1 MKTNWQKDI
10 HDRLGS
16 YEKDAPE
23 GLWEGISRE
32 LPKLNDGVMLTHK
45 PQRTAKFRMWR
56 VAGVA
61 AAASVALVIG
71 YNFLGNSAKDN
82 INIATN
88 TPKHPNMLASNQ
100 KPLGN
105 EPTGVCAEQ
114 ATHSADDLL
123 SEQPVLASASMEQ
136 PVLAS
141 ASTEQP
147 TLANASTETDVKVI
161 SSKEE
166 NSSKEEYSKKEE
178 NGKENEQAEV
188 KPEKR
193 EDSRVLPKS
202 QNDALLAYND
212 LTERRGSADVS
223 SRWSVSTGA
232 MGGLGASSTT
242 TAYGDYLV
250 LASPGV
256 MDAKDSPMLDMN
268 TVNRD
273 VEQKTEY
280 DHHLPIRIGL
290 SVAYALT
297 DRLSISSGLTY
308 TRLSSD
314 IKDASRESKYIG
326 EQRLHYVGI
335 PVNVSYKVASFRW
348 ISLYGTAGVLAEK
361 CVSGTT
367 DEGYVENNTM
377 KYTNTQDIS
386 SKPLQMS
393 VNAGV
398 GIQFDFVDNVGIYAE
413 PGLSYYFDDGS
424 ALQTIYKEKPLNF
437 NLNVGVRFK
446 LGKWKQ

>member
-23 GLWEGISRE
+23 GLWEGISRRM
-32 LPKLNDGVMLTHK
+32 PKLNDGGMLTDK

-71 YNFLGNSAKDN
+71 YNFLGNDTKDN
-82 INIATN
+82 INIPTN
-88 TPKHPNMLASNQ
+88 TTKHPNMLASNK

-123 SEQPVLASASMEQ
+123 SEQPA
-136 PVLAS
+136 LAS

-147 TLANASTETDVKVI
+147 TLASASTETNVKEI

-166 NSSKEEYSKKEE
+166 NKQTE
-178 NGKENEQAEV
+178 A
-188 KPEKR
+188 KPAKR
-193 EDSRVLPKS
+193 EDSYVLPH
-202 QNDALLAYND
+202 NPDNNLLAFND
-212 LTERRGSADVS
+212 MRERRGDEDAS

-232 MGGLGASSTT
+232 MGGLGASGTT

-250 LASPGV
+250 LSCPGGA
-256 MDAKDSPMLDMN
+256 DTKDSPMLDMN

-308 TRLSSD
+308 TRLASD

-377 KYTNTQDIS
+377 KYTNTHDIS

-398 GIQFDFVDNVGIYAE
+398 GIQFDFIDNVGIYAE

-446 LGKWKQ
+446 LSKY

>member
-23 GLWEGISRE
+23 GLWEGISRRM
-32 LPKLNDGVMLTHK
+32 PKLNDGGMLTDK

-71 YNFLGNSAKDN
+71 YNFLGNDTKDN
-82 INIATN
+82 INIPTN
-88 TPKHPNMLASNQ
+88 TTKHPNILASNK
-100 KPLGN
+100 KPIGN

-123 SEQPVLASASMEQ
+123 SDQPKLAN
-136 PVLAS
+136 

-147 TLANASTETDVKVI
+147 TLASASTETNVKEI
-161 SSKEE
+161 GSKEE
-166 NSSKEEYSKKEE
+166 NSKKE
-178 NGKENEQAEV
+178 NGQTEV

-193 EDSRVLPKS
+193 EDNRMLRKN
-202 QNDALLAYND
+202 QDDALLAYND
-212 LTERRGSADVS
+212 VTERSGSTDAP

-232 MGGLGASSTT
+232 MGGLGASGTT

-250 LASPGV
+250 LSCPGV
-256 MDAKDSPMLDMN
+256 MDTKDSPMLDMSS
-268 TVNRD
+268 VNRD
-273 VEQKTEY
+273 VETKTEY
-280 DHHLPIRIGL
+280 EHHLPIRIGL

-308 TRLSSD
+308 TRLASD

-348 ISLYGTAGVLAEK
+348 LGLYGTAGVLAEK

-377 KYTNTQDIS
+377 KYTNTHDIS

-398 GIQFDFVDNVGIYAE
+398 GIQFDFIDNVGIYAE

-446 LGKWKQ
+446 LEKRKP

>member
-61 AAASVALVIG
+61 AAASVAIVIG
-71 YNFLGNSAKDN
+71 YSFLGNSAKDN

-88 TPKHPNMLASNQ
+88 TPKHPHMLASNK

-105 EPTGVCAEQ
+105 EPTGVCADQ

-123 SEQPVLASASMEQ
+123 SEQPKLAN
-136 PVLAS
+136 

-147 TLANASTETDVKVI
+147 TLASASTETDVKEI

-166 NSSKEEYSKKEE
+166 NSKEE
-178 NGKENEQAEV
+178 NKQTET
-188 KPEKR
+188 KPAKR
-193 EDSRVLPKS
+193 EDSYVLPH
-202 QNDALLAYND
+202 NPDNNLLAFND
-212 LTERRGSADVS
+212 MTEKRGDEDAP

-232 MGGLGASSTT
+232 MGGLGASGTT
-242 TAYGDYLV
+242 IAYGDHLV
-250 LASPGV
+250 LSSPGV
-256 MDAKDSPMLDMN
+256 ADTKDSPMLDMN
-268 TVNRD
+268 TINRD
-273 VEQKTEY
+273 IETKTEY

-335 PVNVSYKVASFRW
+335 PVNVSYKVASSRW

-398 GIQFDFVDNVGIYAE
+398 GIQFDFIDNVGIYAE

-446 LGKWKQ
+446 LSKY

>member
-32 LPKLNDGVMLTHK
+32 LPKLNDGVMLTDK

-71 YNFLGNSAKDN
+71 YNFLSNDTKDN
-82 INIATN
+82 INIPTN
-88 TPKHPNMLASNQ
+88 TTKHPNMLASNK

-105 EPTGVCAEQ
+105 KPTGVCVEQ

-123 SEQPVLASASMEQ
+123 AEQPKLYKAY
-136 PVLAS
+136 
-141 ASTEQP
+141 TEQP
-147 TLANASTETDVKVI
+147 TLASASTETDVKEI

-166 NSSKEEYSKKEE
+166 NSKEE
-178 NGKENEQAEV
+178 NKQTET
-188 KPEKR
+188 KPAKR
-193 EDSRVLPKS
+193 EDSYVLPH
-202 QNDALLAYND
+202 NPDNNLLAYND
-212 LTERRGSADVS
+212 VTERRGSADAP

-232 MGGLGASSTT
+232 MGGLGASGTT

-250 LASPGV
+250 LSCPGGA
-256 MDAKDSPMLDMN
+256 DTKDSPMLDMSS
-268 TVNRD
+268 VNRD
-273 VEQKTEY
+273 VETKTEY
-280 DHHLPIRIGL
+280 EHHLPIRIGL

-335 PVNVSYKVASFRW
+335 PVNVSYKVVSFRW
-348 ISLYGTAGVLAEK
+348 LGLYGTAGVLVEK

-367 DEGYVENNTM
+367 DEGYVENNTI
-377 KYTNTQDIS
+377 KYTNTHDIS

-398 GIQFDFVDNVGIYAE
+398 GIQFDFIDNVGIYAE

-446 LGKWKQ
+446 LGKRKP

>member
-32 LPKLNDGVMLTHK
+32 LPKLNDGGMLTHK

-71 YNFLGNSAKDN
+71 YNFLGNHTKDN

-88 TPKHPNMLASNQ
+88 TTKHPNMLASNK

-105 EPTGVCAEQ
+105 EPTGVSAEQ
-114 ATHSADDLL
+114 ATHSEDNLL
-123 SEQPVLASASMEQ
+123 AEQPTLANASTEQ
-136 PVLAS
+136 PTLAS

-147 TLANASTETDVKVI
+147 TLANVSTETNVKEI

-166 NSSKEEYSKKEE
+166 NSKEE
-178 NGKENEQAEV
+178 NKQTET
-188 KPEKR
+188 KPAKR
-193 EDSRVLPKS
+193 EDSYVLPH
-202 QNDALLAYND
+202 NPDNNLLAFND
-212 LTERRGSADVS
+212 MTERRGDEDAP

-232 MGGLGASSTT
+232 MGGLGASGTT
-242 TAYGDYLV
+242 IAYGDHLV
-250 LASPGV
+250 LSSPGV
-256 MDAKDSPMLDMN
+256 ADTKDSPMLDMN
-268 TVNRD
+268 TINRD
-273 VEQKTEY
+273 IETKTEY
-280 DHHLPIRIGL
+280 EHHLPIRIGL

-297 DRLSISSGLTY
+297 DRMSISSGLTY

-335 PVNVSYKVASFRW
+335 PVNVSYKVASSRW

-367 DEGYVENNTM
+367 DEGYAENNTM

-398 GIQFDFVDNVGIYAE
+398 GIQFDIIDNVGIYAE

-446 LGKWKQ
+446 LSKY

>member
-23 GLWEGISRE
+23 GLWEGISRRM
-32 LPKLNDGVMLTHK
+32 PKLNDGGMLTDK

-71 YNFLGNSAKDN
+71 YSFLGNDVQDN

-88 TPKHPNMLASNQ
+88 TTKHPNMLASSQ
-100 KPLGN
+100 KPIGN
-105 EPTGVCAEQ
+105 EPTGICADQ

-123 SEQPVLASASMEQ
+123 SEQPTLAKASTEQ
-136 PVLAS
+136 PKLAK

-147 TLANASTETDVKVI
+147 TLASASTETDVKEI
-161 SSKEE
+161 SSKKENSKEE
-166 NSSKEEYSKKEE
+166 N
-178 NGKENEQAEV
+178 GQAEV

-193 EDSRVLPKS
+193 KDNRMLRKN
-202 QNDALLAYND
+202 QDDALLAFND
-212 LTERRGSADVS
+212 MTERRGDEDAP

-232 MGGLGASSTT
+232 MGGLGASGTT

-250 LASPGV
+250 LSCPGAA
-256 MDAKDSPMLDMN
+256 DTKDSPMLDMSS
-268 TVNRD
+268 VNRD
-273 VEQKTEY
+273 VETKTEY
-280 DHHLPIRIGL
+280 EHHLPIRIGL

-348 ISLYGTAGVLAEK
+348 LGLYGTAGVLAEK

-377 KYTNTQDIS
+377 KYTNTHDIS

-446 LGKWKQ
+446 LGK

>member
-23 GLWEGISRE
+23 GLWEGISRRM
-32 LPKLNDGVMLTHK
+32 PKLNDGDMLTHK

-71 YNFLGNSAKDN
+71 YSFLGNSAKDN
-82 INIATN
+82 INIPTN
-88 TPKHPNMLASNQ
+88 TTKHPNMLASSQ
-100 KPLGN
+100 KPIGN

-123 SEQPVLASASMEQ
+123 SEQSALAKA
-136 PVLAS
+136 L
-141 ASTEQP
+141 TEQP
-147 TLANASTETDVKVI
+147 TLANASMKTDVKEI
-161 SSKEE
+161 SSKED
-166 NSSKEEYSKKEE
+166 NSKEDNK
-178 NGKENEQAEV
+178 QTV
-188 KPEKR
+188 TKPAKR
-193 EDSRVLPKS
+193 EDSYVLPH
-202 QNDALLAYND
+202 NPDNNLLAFND
-212 LTERRGSADVS
+212 MTERSGDEDAP

-232 MGGLGASSTT
+232 MGGLGASGTT
-242 TAYGDYLV
+242 TAYGDHLV
-250 LASPGV
+250 LSSPGV
-256 MDAKDSPMLDMN
+256 ADTKDSPMLDMN
-268 TVNRD
+268 TINRD
-273 VEQKTEY
+273 IETKTEY

-335 PVNVSYKVASFRW
+335 PVNVSYKVASSRW

-398 GIQFDFVDNVGIYAE
+398 GIQFDIIDNVGIYAE

-446 LGKWKQ
+446 LSKY

>member
-32 LPKLNDGVMLTHK
+32 LPKLNDGGMLTDK

-71 YNFLGNSAKDN
+71 YSFLGNDTKDN
-82 INIATN
+82 INIPTN
-88 TPKHPNMLASNQ
+88 TTKHPNMLASNK

-105 EPTGVCAEQ
+105 EPTDICADQ
-114 ATHSADDLL
+114 ATHSEDNLL
-123 SEQPVLASASMEQ
+123 AEQPT
-136 PVLAS
+136 LAS

-147 TLANASTETDVKVI
+147 TLASASTETDVKEI
-161 SSKEE
+161 GSKKENSKEE
-166 NSSKEEYSKKEE
+166 NKQTET
-178 NGKENEQAEV
+178 
-188 KPEKR
+188 KPVKR
-193 EDSRVLPKS
+193 EDSYVLPHN
-202 QNDALLAYND
+202 QDNNLLAFND
-212 LTERRGSADVS
+212 MTERRGDEDAP

-232 MGGLGASSTT
+232 MGGLGASGTT
-242 TAYGDYLV
+242 IAYGDYLV
-250 LASPGV
+250 LSCPGV
-256 MDAKDSPMLDMN
+256 ADTKDSPMLDMN
-268 TVNRD
+268 TINRD
-273 VEQKTEY
+273 IETKTEY

-348 ISLYGTAGVLAEK
+348 LGLYGTAGVLAEK

-398 GIQFDFVDNVGIYAE
+398 GIQFDIIDNVGIYAE

-446 LGKWKQ
+446 LSKY

>member
-10 HDRLGS
+10 HDRLGN

-23 GLWEGISRE
+23 GLWEGISRRM
-32 LPKLNDGVMLTHK
+32 PKLNDGGMLTDK

-71 YNFLGNSAKDN
+71 YSFLGNDVQDN

-88 TPKHPNMLASNQ
+88 TTKHPNMLASNK
-100 KPLGN
+100 KPIGN

-123 SEQPVLASASMEQ
+123 SDQPKLYKAY
-136 PVLAS
+136 
-141 ASTEQP
+141 TEQP
-147 TLANASTETDVKVI
+147 TLASASTETDVKEI

-166 NSSKEEYSKKEE
+166 NSKKENKQTE
-178 NGKENEQAEV
+178 T
-188 KPEKR
+188 KPAKR
-193 EDSRVLPKS
+193 EDSYVLPH
-202 QNDALLAYND
+202 NPDNNLLAFND
-212 LTERRGSADVS
+212 MTERRGDEDAP

-232 MGGLGASSTT
+232 MGGLGASGTT

-250 LASPGV
+250 LSCPGGA
-256 MDAKDSPMLDMN
+256 DTKDSPMLDMSS
-268 TVNRD
+268 VNRD
-273 VEQKTEY
+273 EETKTEY
-280 DHHLPIRIGL
+280 EHHLPIRIGL

-348 ISLYGTAGVLAEK
+348 LGLYGTAGVLAEK

-377 KYTNTQDIS
+377 KYTNTHDIS

-398 GIQFDFVDNVGIYAE
+398 GIQFDFIDNVGIYAE

-446 LGKWKQ
+446 LEKRKP

>member
-45 PQRTAKFRMWR
+45 PQRNAAFRMWR

-71 YNFLGNSAKDN
+71 YNFLGNDVQDN
-82 INIATN
+82 INIPTN
-88 TPKHPNMLASNQ
+88 TTNHHNMLASNK

-123 SEQPVLASASMEQ
+123 SDQPKLAN
-136 PVLAS
+136 

-147 TLANASTETDVKVI
+147 TLASASTETDVKEI

-166 NSSKEEYSKKEE
+166 NSKKE
-178 NGKENEQAEV
+178 NGQTEV

-193 EDSRVLPKS
+193 EDNRMLHKN
-202 QNDALLAYND
+202 QDDALLAYND
-212 LTERRGSADVS
+212 VTERSGSTDAP

-232 MGGLGASSTT
+232 MGGLGASGTT

-250 LASPGV
+250 LSCPGGA
-256 MDAKDSPMLDMN
+256 DTKDSPMLDMSS
-268 TVNRD
+268 VNRD
-273 VEQKTEY
+273 EETKTEY
-280 DHHLPIRIGL
+280 EHHLPIRIGL

-335 PVNVSYKVASFRW
+335 PVNVSYKVASSRW

-377 KYTNTQDIS
+377 KYTNTHDIS

-393 VNAGV
+393 INAGV
-398 GIQFDFVDNVGIYAE
+398 GIQFDFIDNVGIYAE

-446 LGKWKQ
+446 LEKRKP

>member
-23 GLWEGISRE
+23 GLWEGIRRE
-32 LPKLNDGVMLTHK
+32 LPKLNDGGMLTHK

-71 YNFLGNSAKDN
+71 YNFLGNDVQDN
-82 INIATN
+82 INIPTN
-88 TPKHPNMLASNQ
+88 TTKHPNMLASNK

-105 EPTGVCAEQ
+105 EPTGVSADQ
-114 ATHSADDLL
+114 TTHSADDLL
-123 SEQPVLASASMEQ
+123 A
-136 PVLAS
+136 
-141 ASTEQP
+141 EQP
-147 TLANASTETDVKVI
+147 TLANVSTKQPTLASASTETDVKEI
-161 SSKEE
+161 GSKEE
-166 NSSKEEYSKKEE
+166 NSKEE
-178 NGKENEQAEV
+178 NKQTETKTA
-188 KPEKR
+188 KR
-193 EDSRVLPKS
+193 EDSYVLP
-202 QNDALLAYND
+202 QNPDNNLLAFND
-212 LTERRGSADVS
+212 MTERRGDEDAP

-232 MGGLGASSTT
+232 MGASGTT
-242 TAYGDYLV
+242 TAYGDHLV
-250 LASPGV
+250 FSSPGV
-256 MDAKDSPMLDMN
+256 ADTKDSPMLDMN
-268 TVNRD
+268 TINRD
-273 VEQKTEY
+273 IETKTEY
-280 DHHLPIRIGL
+280 EHHLPIRIGL

-335 PVNVSYKVASFRW
+335 PVNVSYKVASSRW

-398 GIQFDFVDNVGIYAE
+398 GIQFDFIDNVGIYAE

-446 LGKWKQ
+446 LSKY

>member
-23 GLWEGISRE
+23 GLWEGISRK

-71 YNFLGNSAKDN
+71 YSFLGNSAKDN

-88 TPKHPNMLASNQ
+88 TPKHPNMLASNK

-105 EPTGVCAEQ
+105 EPMGVCAEQ

-123 SEQPVLASASMEQ
+123 AEQPKLAK
-136 PVLAS
+136 

-147 TLANASTETDVKVI
+147 TLASAFTETDVKEI

-166 NSSKEEYSKKEE
+166 NSKEENSKKENKQTE
-178 NGKENEQAEV
+178 T
-188 KPEKR
+188 KPAKR
-193 EDSRVLPKS
+193 EDSYVLPH
-202 QNDALLAYND
+202 NPDNNLLAFND
-212 LTERRGSADVS
+212 MTERSGDEDAP

-232 MGGLGASSTT
+232 MGGLGASGTT
-242 TAYGDYLV
+242 IAYGDHLV
-250 LASPGV
+250 LSSPGV
-256 MDAKDSPMLDMN
+256 ADTKDSPMLDMN
-268 TVNRD
+268 TINRD
-273 VEQKTEY
+273 IETKTEY
-280 DHHLPIRIGL
+280 EHHLPIRIGL

-335 PVNVSYKVASFRW
+335 PVNVSYKVASSRW

-361 CVSGTT
+361 CVSGAT
-367 DEGYVENNTM
+367 DEGYAENNTM

-398 GIQFDFVDNVGIYAE
+398 GIQFDIIDNVGIYAE

-446 LGKWKQ
+446 LSKY

>member
-23 GLWEGISRE
+23 GLWEGISRK
-32 LPKLNDGVMLTHK
+32 LPKLNDGGMLTDK

-71 YNFLGNSAKDN
+71 YNFLGNDTKDN

-88 TPKHPNMLASNQ
+88 TTNHHNMLASSQ
-100 KPLGN
+100 KPIGN
-105 EPTGVCAEQ
+105 EPTDICADQ

-123 SEQPVLASASMEQ
+123 SEQPKLAKASTEQ
-136 PVLAS
+136 PKLAS

-147 TLANASTETDVKVI
+147 TLASASMETDVKEI

-166 NSSKEEYSKKEE
+166 NSKEE
-178 NGKENEQAEV
+178 NKQTET
-188 KPEKR
+188 KPVKR
-193 EDSRVLPKS
+193 EDSRVLPH
-202 QNDALLAYND
+202 NPDNNLLAFND
-212 LTERRGSADVS
+212 MTERRGDEDAP

-232 MGGLGASSTT
+232 MGGLGASGTT
-242 TAYGDYLV
+242 IAYGDHLV
-250 LASPGV
+250 LSSPGV
-256 MDAKDSPMLDMN
+256 ADTKDSPMLDMN
-268 TVNRD
+268 TINRD
-273 VEQKTEY
+273 IETKTEY

-297 DRLSISSGLTY
+297 DRMSISSGLTY

-335 PVNVSYKVASFRW
+335 PVNVSYKVASSRW

-367 DEGYVENNTM
+367 DEGYAENNTM

-398 GIQFDFVDNVGIYAE
+398 GIQFDIIDNVGIYAE

-437 NLNVGVRFK
+437 NLNVGVRFRLSK
-446 LGKWKQ
+446 Y

>member
-32 LPKLNDGVMLTHK
+32 LPKLNDGGMLTDK

-71 YNFLGNSAKDN
+71 YNFLGNDVQDN
-82 INIATN
+82 INIPTN
-88 TPKHPNMLASNQ
+88 TTNHHNMLASNK
-100 KPLGN
+100 KPIGN

-123 SEQPVLASASMEQ
+123 SDQPKLAN
-136 PVLAS
+136 

-147 TLANASTETDVKVI
+147 TLASASTETNVKEI
-161 SSKEE
+161 GSKEE
-166 NSSKEEYSKKEE
+166 NSKKE
-178 NGKENEQAEV
+178 NGQTEV

-193 EDSRVLPKS
+193 EDNRMLRKN
-202 QNDALLAYND
+202 QDDALLAYND
-212 LTERRGSADVS
+212 VTERSGSTDAP

-232 MGGLGASSTT
+232 MGGLGASGTT

-250 LASPGV
+250 LSCPGGA
-256 MDAKDSPMLDMN
+256 DTKDSPMLDMSS
-268 TVNRD
+268 VNRD
-273 VEQKTEY
+273 VETKTEY
-280 DHHLPIRIGL
+280 EHHLPIRIGL

-335 PVNVSYKVASFRW
+335 PVNVSYKVASSRW

-398 GIQFDFVDNVGIYAE
+398 GIQFDFIDNVGIYAE

-446 LGKWKQ
+446 LEKRKP

>member
-23 GLWEGISRE
+23 GLWEGISRRM
-32 LPKLNDGVMLTHK
+32 PKLNDGGMLTHK

-71 YNFLGNSAKDN
+71 YSFLGNSAKDN

-88 TPKHPNMLASNQ
+88 TPKHPNMLASNK

-123 SEQPVLASASMEQ
+123 TEQPTLAK
-136 PVLAS
+136 

-147 TLANASTETDVKVI
+147 TLASASMETDVKEI
-161 SSKEE
+161 SSKEIG
-166 NSSKEEYSKKEE
+166 SKEENKQTET
-178 NGKENEQAEV
+178 
-188 KPEKR
+188 KPAKR
-193 EDSRVLPKS
+193 EDSYVLP
-202 QNDALLAYND
+202 QNPDNNLLAFND
-212 LTERRGSADVS
+212 MTERRGDEDAP

-232 MGGLGASSTT
+232 MGGLGASGTT
-242 TAYGDYLV
+242 TAYGDHLV
-250 LASPGV
+250 LSSPGV
-256 MDAKDSPMLDMN
+256 ADTKDSPMLDMN
-268 TVNRD
+268 TINRD
-273 VEQKTEY
+273 IETKTEY
-280 DHHLPIRIGL
+280 EHHLPIRIGL

-314 IKDASRESKYIG
+314 IKDTSRESKYIG

-335 PVNVSYKVASFRW
+335 PVNVSYKVASSRW

-377 KYTNTQDIS
+377 KYTNTHDIS

-398 GIQFDFVDNVGIYAE
+398 GIQFDFIDNVGIYAE

-424 ALQTIYKEKPLNF
+424 ELQTIYKEKPLNF

-446 LGKWKQ
+446 LSKY

>member
-1 MKTNWQKDI
+1 MKTNWQKDL

-23 GLWEGISRE
+23 GLWEGISRGM
-32 LPKLNDGVMLTHK
+32 PKLNDGGMLTHK
-45 PQRTAKFRMWR
+45 PQRKAVFRMWR

-71 YNFLGNSAKDN
+71 YSFLGNDVQDN
-82 INIATN
+82 INIPTN
-88 TPKHPNMLASNQ
+88 TTKHPNMLASNK

-114 ATHSADDLL
+114 ATHSEDNLL
-123 SEQPVLASASMEQ
+123 A
-136 PVLAS
+136 
-141 ASTEQP
+141 EQP
-147 TLANASTETDVKVI
+147 TLANASTEQLALASVSTEQPTLASASTETDVKEI
-161 SSKEE
+161 GSKEE
-166 NSSKEEYSKKEE
+166 NSKEE
-178 NGKENEQAEV
+178 NKQTET
-188 KPEKR
+188 KPAKR
-193 EDSRVLPKS
+193 EDSYVLPH
-202 QNDALLAYND
+202 NPDNNLLAFND
-212 LTERRGSADVS
+212 MTEKRGDEDAP

-232 MGGLGASSTT
+232 MGGLGASGTT
-242 TAYGDYLV
+242 TAYGDHLV
-250 LASPGV
+250 LSSPGV
-256 MDAKDSPMLDMN
+256 ADTKDSPMLDMN
-268 TVNRD
+268 TINRD
-273 VEQKTEY
+273 IETKTEY

-297 DRLSISSGLTY
+297 DRMSISSGLTY

-335 PVNVSYKVASFRW
+335 PVNVSYKVASSRW

-398 GIQFDFVDNVGIYAE
+398 GIQFDFIDNVGIYAE

-424 ALQTIYKEKPLNF
+424 ELQTIYKEKPLNF

-446 LGKWKQ
+446 LSKY

>member
-45 PQRTAKFRMWR
+45 PQRTAMFRMWR

-61 AAASVALVIG
+61 AVASVALVIG

-88 TPKHPNMLASNQ
+88 TPKHPNMLASSQ
-100 KPLGN
+100 KPIGN

-114 ATHSADDLL
+114 ATHSEDNLL
-123 SEQPVLASASMEQ
+123 AEQPTLAKASMEQ
-136 PVLAS
+136 STLAN

-147 TLANASTETDVKVI
+147 TLASASTETDVKEI

-166 NSSKEEYSKKEE
+166 DSKKEE

-193 EDSRVLPKS
+193 EDSRVLSKS

-232 MGGLGASSTT
+232 MGGLGASGTT

-250 LASPGV
+250 LSCPGGA
-256 MDAKDSPMLDMN
+256 DTKDSPMLDMN

-335 PVNVSYKVASFRW
+335 PVNVSYKVASSRW

-398 GIQFDFVDNVGIYAE
+398 GIQFDFIDNVGIYAE

-446 LGKWKQ
+446 LSKY

>member
-105 EPTGVCAEQ
+105 EPMGVNADQ
-114 ATHSADDLL
+114 TTHSADNLL
-123 SEQPVLASASMEQ
+123 AEQPTLAKASMEQ
-136 PVLAS
+136 S
-141 ASTEQP
+141 
-147 TLANASTETDVKVI
+147 TLANASTEQSTLASASTETDVKEI

-166 NSSKEEYSKKEE
+166 NS
-178 NGKENEQAEV
+178 NKENKQTET
-188 KPEKR
+188 KPAKR
-193 EDSRVLPKS
+193 EDSYVLPH
-202 QNDALLAYND
+202 NPDNNLLAFND
-212 LTERRGSADVS
+212 MTERRGDEDAP

-232 MGGLGASSTT
+232 MGGLGASGTT

-290 SVAYALT
+290 SVSYALT

-308 TRLSSD
+308 TRLASD

-348 ISLYGTAGVLAEK
+348 LGLYGTAGVLAEK

-398 GIQFDFVDNVGIYAE
+398 GIQFDFIDNVGIYAE

-446 LGKWKQ
+446 LGK

>member
-23 GLWEGISRE
+23 GLWEGISRRM
-32 LPKLNDGVMLTHK
+32 PKLNDGGMLTDK
-45 PQRTAKFRMWR
+45 PQRTTKFRMWR

-71 YNFLGNSAKDN
+71 YNFLGNDTKDN
-82 INIATN
+82 INIPTN
-88 TPKHPNMLASNQ
+88 TTKHPNMLASSQ

-105 EPTGVCAEQ
+105 EPTGVSAEQ

-123 SEQPVLASASMEQ
+123 SEQPKLYKAY
-136 PVLAS
+136 
-141 ASTEQP
+141 TEQP
-147 TLANASTETDVKVI
+147 TLTSASTETDVKEI

-166 NSSKEEYSKKEE
+166 NSKKE
-178 NGKENEQAEV
+178 NGQAEM

-193 EDSRVLPKS
+193 KDNRMLRKN
-202 QNDALLAYND
+202 QDDALLAYND
-212 LTERRGSADVS
+212 VTERSGSSDAP

-232 MGGLGASSTT
+232 MGGLGASGTT

-250 LASPGV
+250 LSCPGGA
-256 MDAKDSPMLDMN
+256 DTKDSPMLDMSS
-268 TVNRD
+268 VNRD
-273 VEQKTEY
+273 VETKTEY
-280 DHHLPIRIGL
+280 EHHLPIRIGL

-308 TRLSSD
+308 TRLASD

-348 ISLYGTAGVLAEK
+348 LGLYGTAGVLAEK

-377 KYTNTQDIS
+377 KYTNTHDIS

-398 GIQFDFVDNVGIYAE
+398 GIQFNVHDNVGIYAE

-446 LGKWKQ
+446 LSKF

>member
-23 GLWEGISRE
+23 GLWEGISRRM
-32 LPKLNDGVMLTHK
+32 PKLNDGGMLTDK

-61 AAASVALVIG
+61 VAASVALVIG
-71 YNFLGNSAKDN
+71 YNFLGNDVQDN
-82 INIATN
+82 INIPTN
-88 TPKHPNMLASNQ
+88 TTNHHNMLASNK
-100 KPLGN
+100 KPIGN

-123 SEQPVLASASMEQ
+123 SEQPKLYKAY
-136 PVLAS
+136 
-141 ASTEQP
+141 TEQP
-147 TLANASTETDVKVI
+147 TLASASTETDVKEI
-161 SSKEE
+161 GSKEE
-166 NSSKEEYSKKEE
+166 NSKKE
-178 NGKENEQAEV
+178 NGQTEV

-193 EDSRVLPKS
+193 EDNRMLRKN
-202 QNDALLAYND
+202 QDDALLAYND
-212 LTERRGSADVS
+212 VTERSGSTDAP

-232 MGGLGASSTT
+232 MGGLGASGTT

-250 LASPGV
+250 LSCPGGA
-256 MDAKDSPMLDMN
+256 DTKDSPMLDMSS
-268 TVNRD
+268 VNRD
-273 VEQKTEY
+273 VEPKTEY
-280 DHHLPIRIGL
+280 EHHLPIRIGL

-326 EQRLHYVGI
+326 EQRLHYIGI
-335 PVNVSYKVASFRW
+335 PVNVSYKVASSRW

-398 GIQFDFVDNVGIYAE
+398 GIQFDIIDNVGIYAE

-446 LGKWKQ
+446 LEKRKP

>member
-23 GLWEGISRE
+23 GLWEGISRRM
-32 LPKLNDGVMLTHK
+32 PKLNDGGMLTDK

-71 YNFLGNSAKDN
+71 YNFLGNDVQDN
-82 INIATN
+82 INIPTN
-88 TPKHPNMLASNQ
+88 TTNHHNMLASNK
-100 KPLGN
+100 KPIGN

-123 SEQPVLASASMEQ
+123 SEQPKLYKAY
-136 PVLAS
+136 
-141 ASTEQP
+141 TEQP
-147 TLANASTETDVKVI
+147 TLASASTETDVKEI
-161 SSKEE
+161 GSKEE
-166 NSSKEEYSKKEE
+166 NSKKE
-178 NGKENEQAEV
+178 NGQTEV

-193 EDSRVLPKS
+193 EDNRMLRKN
-202 QNDALLAYND
+202 QDDALLAYND
-212 LTERRGSADVS
+212 VTERSGSTDAP

-232 MGGLGASSTT
+232 MGGLGASGTT

-250 LASPGV
+250 LSCPGGA
-256 MDAKDSPMLDMN
+256 DTKDSPMLDMSS
-268 TVNRD
+268 VNRD
-273 VEQKTEY
+273 VEPKTEY
-280 DHHLPIRIGL
+280 EHHLPIRIGL

-335 PVNVSYKVASFRW
+335 PVNVSYKVASSRW
-348 ISLYGTAGVLAEK
+348 ICMYGTAGVLAEK

-367 DEGYVENNTM
+367 DEGYVVNNTVQQ
-377 KYTNTQDIS
+377 TNTHDIS
-386 SKPLQMS
+386 TKPLQMS

-398 GIQFDFVDNVGIYAE
+398 GIQFNVHENVGIYAE

-446 LGKWKQ
+446 LEKRKP

>member
-23 GLWEGISRE
+23 GLWEGISRK
-32 LPKLNDGVMLTHK
+32 LPKLNDGGMLTHK

-71 YNFLGNSAKDN
+71 YNFLGNDTKDN

-88 TPKHPNMLASNQ
+88 TTNHHNMLASSQ
-100 KPLGN
+100 KPIGN
-105 EPTGVCAEQ
+105 EPTDICADQ

-123 SEQPVLASASMEQ
+123 SEQPKLAN
-136 PVLAS
+136 

-147 TLANASTETDVKVI
+147 TLASASMETDVKEI

-166 NSSKEEYSKKEE
+166 NSKEE
-178 NGKENEQAEV
+178 NKQTV
-188 KPEKR
+188 TKPAKR
-193 EDSRVLPKS
+193 EDSYVLPHNPDNNLLTF
-202 QNDALLAYND
+202 NDM
-212 LTERRGSADVS
+212 TERRGDEDAP

-232 MGGLGASSTT
+232 MGGLGASGTT
-242 TAYGDYLV
+242 IAYGDHLV
-250 LASPGV
+250 LSSPGV
-256 MDAKDSPMLDMN
+256 ADTKDSPMLDMN
-268 TVNRD
+268 TINRD
-273 VEQKTEY
+273 IETKTEY
-280 DHHLPIRIGL
+280 EHHLPIRIGL

-335 PVNVSYKVASFRW
+335 PVNVSYKVASSRW

-367 DEGYVENNTM
+367 DEGDVENNTM

-398 GIQFDFVDNVGIYAE
+398 GIQFDIIDNVGIYAE

-446 LGKWKQ
+446 LSKY

>member
-23 GLWEGISRE
+23 GLWEGISRK
-32 LPKLNDGVMLTHK
+32 LPKLNDGGMLTDK

-71 YNFLGNSAKDN
+71 YSFLGNDTKDN

-88 TPKHPNMLASNQ
+88 TTKHPNMLASNK

-105 EPTGVCAEQ
+105 EPTGVSADQ
-114 ATHSADDLL
+114 ATHSEDNLL
-123 SEQPVLASASMEQ
+123 AEQPTLAKASTEQ
-136 PVLAS
+136 PKLAS

-147 TLANASTETDVKVI
+147 TLASASMETDVKEI

-166 NSSKEEYSKKEE
+166 NSKEE
-178 NGKENEQAEV
+178 NKQTET
-188 KPEKR
+188 KPMKR
-193 EDSRVLPKS
+193 EDGYVLPHN
-202 QNDALLAYND
+202 QDNNLLAFND
-212 LTERRGSADVS
+212 MTERRGDEDAP

-232 MGGLGASSTT
+232 MGGLGASGTT
-242 TAYGDYLV
+242 IAYGDYLV
-250 LASPGV
+250 LSCPGV
-256 MDAKDSPMLDMN
+256 ADTKDSPMLDMN
-268 TVNRD
+268 TINRD
-273 VEQKTEY
+273 IETKTEY

-335 PVNVSYKVASFRW
+335 PVNVSYKVASSRW

-377 KYTNTQDIS
+377 KYTNTHDIS

-393 VNAGV
+393 INAGV
-398 GIQFDFVDNVGIYAE
+398 GIQFDFIDNVGIYAE

-446 LGKWKQ
+446 LEKRKP

>member
-23 GLWEGISRE
+23 GLWEGISRRM
-32 LPKLNDGVMLTHK
+32 PKLNDGVMLTHK

-71 YNFLGNSAKDN
+71 YNFLGNDTKDN
-82 INIATN
+82 INIPTN
-88 TPKHPNMLASNQ
+88 TTKHPNMLASSQ
-100 KPLGN
+100 KPIGN

-123 SEQPVLASASMEQ
+123 SEQPKLYKAYTEQ
-136 PVLAS
+136 PTLAS
-141 ASTEQP
+141 ASTE
-147 TLANASTETDVKVI
+147 TNVKEI

-166 NSSKEEYSKKEE
+166 NSKKE
-178 NGKENEQAEV
+178 NGQAEM

-193 EDSRVLPKS
+193 KDNRMLRKN
-202 QNDALLAYND
+202 QDDALLAYND
-212 LTERRGSADVS
+212 VTERSGSTDAP

-232 MGGLGASSTT
+232 MGGLGASGTT

-250 LASPGV
+250 LSCPGGA
-256 MDAKDSPMLDMN
+256 DTKDSPMLDMSS
-268 TVNRD
+268 VNRD
-273 VEQKTEY
+273 VETKTEY
-280 DHHLPIRIGL
+280 EHHLPIRIGL

-335 PVNVSYKVASFRW
+335 PVNVSYKVASSRW

-377 KYTNTQDIS
+377 KYTNTHDIS

-398 GIQFDFVDNVGIYAE
+398 GIQFDFIDNVGIYAE

-446 LGKWKQ
+446 LGKWKP

>member
-23 GLWEGISRE
+23 GLWEGISRRM
-32 LPKLNDGVMLTHK
+32 PKLNDGGMLTHK

-71 YNFLGNSAKDN
+71 YSFLGNSAKDN
-82 INIATN
+82 INIPTN
-88 TPKHPNMLASNQ
+88 TTKHPNMLASSQ
-100 KPLGN
+100 KPIGN

-123 SEQPVLASASMEQ
+123 SEQSALAKA
-136 PVLAS
+136 L
-141 ASTEQP
+141 TEQP
-147 TLANASTETDVKVI
+147 TLANASMKTDVKEI
-161 SSKEE
+161 SSKED
-166 NSSKEEYSKKEE
+166 NSKEDNK
-178 NGKENEQAEV
+178 QTV
-188 KPEKR
+188 TKPAKR
-193 EDSRVLPKS
+193 EDSYVLPH
-202 QNDALLAYND
+202 NPDNNLLAFND
-212 LTERRGSADVS
+212 MTERSGDEDAP

-232 MGGLGASSTT
+232 MGGLGASGTT
-242 TAYGDYLV
+242 TAYGDHLV
-250 LASPGV
+250 LSSPGV
-256 MDAKDSPMLDMN
+256 ADTKDSPMLDMN
-268 TVNRD
+268 TINRD
-273 VEQKTEY
+273 IETKTEY

-335 PVNVSYKVASFRW
+335 PVNVSYKVASSRW

-393 VNAGV
+393 VNARV
-398 GIQFDFVDNVGIYAE
+398 GIQFDIIDNVGIYAE

-446 LGKWKQ
+446 LSKY

>member
-32 LPKLNDGVMLTHK
+32 LPKLNDGGMLTDK
-45 PQRTAKFRMWR
+45 PQRTAKFRIWR

-71 YNFLGNSAKDN
+71 YNFLGNDTKDN
-82 INIATN
+82 INIPTN
-88 TPKHPNMLASNQ
+88 TTKHPNMLASNK

-123 SEQPVLASASMEQ
+123 SEQPKLAK
-136 PVLAS
+136 

-147 TLANASTETDVKVI
+147 TLASASTETDVKEI
-161 SSKEE
+161 GSKEE
-166 NSSKEEYSKKEE
+166 NSKEENSKEENK
-178 NGKENEQAEV
+178 QTEV

-193 EDSRVLPKS
+193 EDNRMLRKN
-202 QNDALLAYND
+202 QDDALLAYND
-212 LTERRGSADVS
+212 VTERSGSTDAP

-232 MGGLGASSTT
+232 MGGLGASGTT

-250 LASPGV
+250 LSCPGGA
-256 MDAKDSPMLDMN
+256 DTKDSPMLDMSS
-268 TVNRD
+268 VNRD
-273 VEQKTEY
+273 VETKTEY
-280 DHHLPIRIGL
+280 EHHLPIRIGL

-348 ISLYGTAGVLAEK
+348 LGLYGTAGVLAEK

-377 KYTNTQDIS
+377 KYTNTHNIS

-398 GIQFDFVDNVGIYAE
+398 GIQFDFIDNVGIYAE

-446 LGKWKQ
+446 LGKWKP

>member
-23 GLWEGISRE
+23 GLWEGISRK
-32 LPKLNDGVMLTHK
+32 LPKLNDGGMLTDK

-71 YNFLGNSAKDN
+71 YSFLGNDTKDN
-82 INIATN
+82 INIPTN
-88 TPKHPNMLASNQ
+88 TTKHPNMLASNK

-105 EPTGVCAEQ
+105 EPTDICADQ
-114 ATHSADDLL
+114 ATHSEDNLL
-123 SEQPVLASASMEQ
+123 AEQPT
-136 PVLAS
+136 LAS

-147 TLANASTETDVKVI
+147 TLASASTETDVKEI
-161 SSKEE
+161 GSKKENSKEE
-166 NSSKEEYSKKEE
+166 NKQTET
-178 NGKENEQAEV
+178 
-188 KPEKR
+188 KPVKR
-193 EDSRVLPKS
+193 EDSYVLPHN
-202 QNDALLAYND
+202 QDNNLLAFND
-212 LTERRGSADVS
+212 MTERRGDEDAP

-232 MGGLGASSTT
+232 MGGLGASGTT

-250 LASPGV
+250 LSCPGV
-256 MDAKDSPMLDMN
+256 MDTKDSPMLDMN
-268 TVNRD
+268 TINRD
-273 VEQKTEY
+273 IETKTEY

-348 ISLYGTAGVLAEK
+348 LGLYGTAGVLAEK

-377 KYTNTQDIS
+377 KYTNTHDIS

-398 GIQFDFVDNVGIYAE
+398 GIQFNVHDNVGIYAE

-446 LGKWKQ
+446 LSKF

>member
-23 GLWEGISRE
+23 GLWEGISRRM
-32 LPKLNDGVMLTHK
+32 PKLNDGVMLTHK

-71 YNFLGNSAKDN
+71 YSFLGNSAKDN

-88 TPKHPNMLASNQ
+88 TPKHPNMLASNK

-123 SEQPVLASASMEQ
+123 AEQPTLANASTKQ
-136 PVLAS
+136 PTLAS

-147 TLANASTETDVKVI
+147 TLASASTETDVKEI

-166 NSSKEEYSKKEE
+166 NKQTETKT
-178 NGKENEQAEV
+178 A
-188 KPEKR
+188 KR
-193 EDSRVLPKS
+193 EDSYVLPH
-202 QNDALLAYND
+202 NPDNNLLAFND
-212 LTERRGSADVS
+212 MTERRGDEDAP

-232 MGGLGASSTT
+232 MGGLGASGTT
-242 TAYGDYLV
+242 IAYGDHLV
-250 LASPGV
+250 LSSPGV
-256 MDAKDSPMLDMN
+256 ADTKDSPMLDMN
-268 TVNRD
+268 TINRD
-273 VEQKTEY
+273 IETKTEY

-335 PVNVSYKVASFRW
+335 PVNVSYKVASSRW

-398 GIQFDFVDNVGIYAE
+398 GIQFDFIDNVGIYAE

-446 LGKWKQ
+446 LSKY

>member
-23 GLWEGISRE
+23 GLWEGISRRM
-32 LPKLNDGVMLTHK
+32 PKLNDGGMLTDK

-56 VAGVA
+56 MAGVA

-71 YNFLGNSAKDN
+71 YSFLGNDTKDN
-82 INIATN
+82 INIPTN
-88 TPKHPNMLASNQ
+88 TTKHPNMLASNK

-123 SEQPVLASASMEQ
+123 SEQPKLAK
-136 PVLAS
+136 

-147 TLANASTETDVKVI
+147 TLANASTETNVKEI
-161 SSKEE
+161 SSKKENSKEE
-166 NSSKEEYSKKEE
+166 NSKEDNKQTE
-178 NGKENEQAEV
+178 A
-188 KPEKR
+188 KPAKR
-193 EDSRVLPKS
+193 EDSYVLPH
-202 QNDALLAYND
+202 NPDNNLLAFND
-212 LTERRGSADVS
+212 MTERRGDEDAS
-223 SRWSVSTGA
+223 SRWTVSTGA
-232 MGGLGASSTT
+232 MGGLGASGTT

-250 LASPGV
+250 LSCPGV

-290 SVAYALT
+290 SVSYALT

-308 TRLSSD
+308 TRLASD

-348 ISLYGTAGVLAEK
+348 LGLYGTAGVLAEK

-398 GIQFDFVDNVGIYAE
+398 GIQFDFIDNVGIYAE

-446 LGKWKQ
+446 LGK

>member
-23 GLWEGISRE
+23 GLWEGISRRM
-32 LPKLNDGVMLTHK
+32 PKLNDGVMLTHK
-45 PQRTAKFRMWR
+45 PQRTAKFWMWR

-71 YNFLGNSAKDN
+71 YNFLGNDTKDN

-88 TPKHPNMLASNQ
+88 TTKHPNILASNQ
-100 KPLGN
+100 KPIGN

-123 SEQPVLASASMEQ
+123 SEQPKLAK
-136 PVLAS
+136 

-147 TLANASTETDVKVI
+147 TLASASTETDVKEI

-166 NSSKEEYSKKEE
+166 NSKKE
-178 NGKENEQAEV
+178 NGQTEA
-188 KPEKR
+188 KPAKR
-193 EDSRVLPKS
+193 EDSYVLPH
-202 QNDALLAYND
+202 NPDNNLLAFND
-212 LTERRGSADVS
+212 MTERRGDEDAP

-232 MGGLGASSTT
+232 MGGLGASGTT

-250 LASPGV
+250 LSCPGV

-308 TRLSSD
+308 TRLASD

-335 PVNVSYKVASFRW
+335 PVNVSYKVVSLRW
-348 ISLYGTAGVLAEK
+348 LGLYGTAGVLAEK

-398 GIQFDFVDNVGIYAE
+398 GIQFDFIDNVGIYAE

-446 LGKWKQ
+446 LGK

>member
-23 GLWEGISRE
+23 GLWEGISRRM
-32 LPKLNDGVMLTHK
+32 PKLNDGGMLTHK

-88 TPKHPNMLASNQ
+88 TPKHPNMLASSQ

-105 EPTGVCAEQ
+105 EPTGVSAEQ
-114 ATHSADDLL
+114 ATHSEDNLL
-123 SEQPVLASASMEQ
+123 A
-136 PVLAS
+136 
-141 ASTEQP
+141 EQP
-147 TLANASTETDVKVI
+147 TLANASTEQPALASVSTEQLTLASASMETDVKEI

-166 NSSKEEYSKKEE
+166 NSKEE
-178 NGKENEQAEV
+178 NKQTETKTA
-188 KPEKR
+188 KR
-193 EDSRVLPKS
+193 EDSYVLPHN
-202 QNDALLAYND
+202 QDNNLLAFND
-212 LTERRGSADVS
+212 MTERRGDEDAP

-232 MGGLGASSTT
+232 MGGLGASGTT
-242 TAYGDYLV
+242 TAYGDHLV
-250 LASPGV
+250 LSSPGV
-256 MDAKDSPMLDMN
+256 ADTKDSPMLDMN
-268 TVNRD
+268 TINRD
-273 VEQKTEY
+273 IETKTEY

-335 PVNVSYKVASFRW
+335 PVNVSYKVASSRW

-367 DEGYVENNTM
+367 DEGYAENNTM

-398 GIQFDFVDNVGIYAE
+398 GIQFDFIDNVGIYAE

-446 LGKWKQ
+446 FSKY

>member
-23 GLWEGISRE
+23 GLWEGISRRM
-32 LPKLNDGVMLTHK
+32 PKLNDGGMLTDK

-71 YNFLGNSAKDN
+71 YNFLGNDTKDN
-82 INIATN
+82 INLATN
-88 TPKHPNMLASNQ
+88 TTKHPNMLASNK

-105 EPTGVCAEQ
+105 KPTGVCVEQ

-123 SEQPVLASASMEQ
+123 AEQPKLAKASTEQ
-136 PVLAS
+136 PKLAS

-147 TLANASTETDVKVI
+147 TLASASTETDVKEI
-161 SSKEE
+161 GSKEE
-166 NSSKEEYSKKEE
+166 NKQTETKT
-178 NGKENEQAEV
+178 A
-188 KPEKR
+188 KR
-193 EDSRVLPKS
+193 EDSRVLPH
-202 QNDALLAYND
+202 NPDNNLLAFND
-212 LTERRGSADVS
+212 MTERRGDEDAP

-232 MGGLGASSTT
+232 MGGLGASGTT

-250 LASPGV
+250 LSCPGV
-256 MDAKDSPMLDMN
+256 ADTKDSPMLDMSS
-268 TVNRD
+268 VNRD
-273 VEQKTEY
+273 VETKTEY
-280 DHHLPIRIGL
+280 EHHLPIRIGL

-308 TRLSSD
+308 TRLASD

-348 ISLYGTAGVLAEK
+348 LGLYGTAGVLAEK

-377 KYTNTQDIS
+377 KYTNTHDIS

-398 GIQFDFVDNVGIYAE
+398 GIQFDFIDNVGIYAE

-446 LGKWKQ
+446 LGKWKP

>member
-32 LPKLNDGVMLTHK
+32 LPKLNDGGMLTHK
-45 PQRTAKFRMWR
+45 PQRKAAFRMWR

-82 INIATN
+82 INIPTN

-105 EPTGVCAEQ
+105 EPTGVNADQ
-114 ATHSADDLL
+114 TTHSADNLL
-123 SEQPVLASASMEQ
+123 SEQPTLASA
-136 PVLAS
+136 L
-141 ASTEQP
+141 TEQP
-147 TLANASTETDVKVI
+147 TLASASTETDVKEI

-166 NSSKEEYSKKEE
+166 DSKKEE

-212 LTERRGSADVS
+212 LTERRGSADAS
-223 SRWSVSTGA
+223 SRWTVSTGA
-232 MGGLGASSTT
+232 MGGLGASGTT

-308 TRLSSD
+308 TRLASD

-348 ISLYGTAGVLAEK
+348 LGLYGTAGVLAEK

-398 GIQFDFVDNVGIYAE
+398 GIQFDFIDNVGIYAE

-446 LGKWKQ
+446 LGK

>member
-23 GLWEGISRE
+23 GLWEGISRRM
-32 LPKLNDGVMLTHK
+32 PKLNDGGMLTHK

-71 YNFLGNSAKDN
+71 YSFLGNSAKDN

-88 TPKHPNMLASNQ
+88 TTKHPNMLASSQ

-105 EPTGVCAEQ
+105 EPTGVSADQ
-114 ATHSADDLL
+114 AMHSEDDLL
-123 SEQPVLASASMEQ
+123 SEQPKLAN
-136 PVLAS
+136 

-147 TLANASTETDVKVI
+147 TLASASTETDVKEI
-161 SSKEE
+161 GSKEE
-166 NSSKEEYSKKEE
+166 NSKEE
-178 NGKENEQAEV
+178 NKQTETKTA
-188 KPEKR
+188 KR
-193 EDSRVLPKS
+193 EDSYVLPK
-202 QNDALLAYND
+202 NPDNNLLAFND
-212 LTERRGSADVS
+212 MTERSGDEDAP

-232 MGGLGASSTT
+232 MGGLGASGTT
-242 TAYGDYLV
+242 IAYGDHLV
-250 LASPGV
+250 LSSPGV
-256 MDAKDSPMLDMN
+256 ADTKDSPMLDMN
-268 TVNRD
+268 TINRD
-273 VEQKTEY
+273 IETKTEY
-280 DHHLPIRIGL
+280 EHHLPIRIGL

-308 TRLSSD
+308 TRLASD

-348 ISLYGTAGVLAEK
+348 LGLYGTAGVLAEK

-398 GIQFDFVDNVGIYAE
+398 GIQFDFIDNVGIYAE

-446 LGKWKQ
+446 LSKY

>member
-23 GLWEGISRE
+23 GLWEGISRRM
-32 LPKLNDGVMLTHK
+32 PKLNDGGMLTDK

-71 YNFLGNSAKDN
+71 YNFLGNDTKDN
-82 INIATN
+82 INIPTN
-88 TPKHPNMLASNQ
+88 TTKHPNMLASNK

-105 EPTGVCAEQ
+105 KPTGVCVEQ

-123 SEQPVLASASMEQ
+123 AEQPKLYKAY
-136 PVLAS
+136 
-141 ASTEQP
+141 TEQP
-147 TLANASTETDVKVI
+147 TLASASTETDVKEI

-166 NSSKEEYSKKEE
+166 NSKEE
-178 NGKENEQAEV
+178 NKQTET
-188 KPEKR
+188 KPAKR
-193 EDSRVLPKS
+193 EDSYVLPH
-202 QNDALLAYND
+202 NPDNNLLAFND
-212 LTERRGSADVS
+212 MTERKVDEDAP

-232 MGGLGASSTT
+232 MGGLGASGTT

-250 LASPGV
+250 LSCPGV
-256 MDAKDSPMLDMN
+256 MDTKDSPMLDMSS
-268 TVNRD
+268 VNRD
-273 VEQKTEY
+273 VETKTEY
-280 DHHLPIRIGL
+280 EHHLPIRIGL

-297 DRLSISSGLTY
+297 DRLSIGTGLTY

-314 IKDASRESKYIG
+314 IKDASMESNYSG

-335 PVNVSYKVASFRW
+335 PVNVSYKVASSRW

-377 KYTNTQDIS
+377 KYTNTHDIS

-398 GIQFDFVDNVGIYAE
+398 GIQFNVHDNVGIYAE

-446 LGKWKQ
+446 LSKF

>member
-23 GLWEGISRE
+23 GLWEGISRGM
-32 LPKLNDGVMLTHK
+32 PKLNDGGMLTHK
-45 PQRTAKFRMWR
+45 PQRKAVFRMWR

-71 YNFLGNSAKDN
+71 YSFLGNDVQDN
-82 INIATN
+82 INIPTN
-88 TPKHPNMLASNQ
+88 TTKHPNMLASSQ

-105 EPTGVCAEQ
+105 EPTGVSADQ
-114 ATHSADDLL
+114 TTHSADNLL
-123 SEQPVLASASMEQ
+123 AEQPTLAK
-136 PVLAS
+136 

-147 TLANASTETDVKVI
+147 KLASAFTETDVKEI
-161 SSKEE
+161 SSKDE
-166 NSSKEEYSKKEE
+166 NSKD
-178 NGKENEQAEV
+178 ENEQAEV

-202 QNDALLAYND
+202 QNVALLAYND
-212 LTERRGSADVS
+212 LTERRGSADAS
-223 SRWSVSTGA
+223 SRWTVSTGA
-232 MGGLGASSTT
+232 MGGLGASGTT

-308 TRLSSD
+308 TRLASD

-335 PVNVSYKVASFRW
+335 PVNVSYKVASSQW

-398 GIQFDFVDNVGIYAE
+398 GIQFDIIDNVGIYAE

-437 NLNVGVRFK
+437 NLNVGVRFRLSK
-446 LGKWKQ
+446 Y

>member
-23 GLWEGISRE
+23 GLWEGISRK
-32 LPKLNDGVMLTHK
+32 LPKLNDGGMLTHK

-71 YNFLGNSAKDN
+71 YNFLGNDTKDN
-82 INIATN
+82 INIPTN
-88 TPKHPNMLASNQ
+88 TTKHPNMLASNK

-105 EPTGVCAEQ
+105 EPTDICADQ

-123 SEQPVLASASMEQ
+123 A
-136 PVLAS
+136 
-141 ASTEQP
+141 EQP
-147 TLANASTETDVKVI
+147 TLANASTEQPTLAKASTEQPTLASVSTETDVKEI

-166 NSSKEEYSKKEE
+166 NSKEE
-178 NGKENEQAEV
+178 NKQTET
-188 KPEKR
+188 KPAKR
-193 EDSRVLPKS
+193 EDSYVLP
-202 QNDALLAYND
+202 QNPDNNLLAFND
-212 LTERRGSADVS
+212 MTERRGDEDAL

-232 MGGLGASSTT
+232 MGGLGATGTT
-242 TAYGDYLV
+242 TAYGDHLV
-250 LASPGV
+250 LSSPGV
-256 MDAKDSPMLDMN
+256 ADTKDSPMLDMN
-268 TVNRD
+268 TINRD
-273 VEQKTEY
+273 IETKTEY

-335 PVNVSYKVASFRW
+335 PVNVSYKVASSRW

-377 KYTNTQDIS
+377 KYTNTHDIS

-393 VNAGV
+393 INAGV
-398 GIQFDFVDNVGIYAE
+398 GIQFDFIDNVGIYAE

-446 LGKWKQ
+446 LEKRKP

>member
-32 LPKLNDGVMLTHK
+32 LPKLNDGDMLTDK

-71 YNFLGNSAKDN
+71 YNFLGNDTKDN
-82 INIATN
+82 INIPTN
-88 TPKHPNMLASNQ
+88 TTKHPNMLASNK

-114 ATHSADDLL
+114 ATHSEDNLL
-123 SEQPVLASASMEQ
+123 A
-136 PVLAS
+136 
-141 ASTEQP
+141 EQP
-147 TLANASTETDVKVI
+147 TLANASTEQPTLASASMETDVKEI
-161 SSKEE
+161 SNKEENSKEE
-166 NSSKEEYSKKEE
+166 NNSKKEE
-178 NGKENEQAEV
+178 NSKKENGQTEV

-193 EDSRVLPKS
+193 EDNRMLRKN
-202 QNDALLAYND
+202 QDDALLAYND
-212 LTERRGSADVS
+212 VTERRGSADAS
-223 SRWSVSTGA
+223 SRWTVSTGA
-232 MGGLGASSTT
+232 MGGLGASGTT

-250 LASPGV
+250 LSCPGV
-256 MDAKDSPMLDMN
+256 ADTKDSPMLDMSS
-268 TVNRD
+268 VNRD
-273 VEQKTEY
+273 VETKTEY
-280 DHHLPIRIGL
+280 EHHLPIRIGL

-335 PVNVSYKVASFRW
+335 PVNVSYKVASSRW

-377 KYTNTQDIS
+377 KYTNTHDIS

-398 GIQFDFVDNVGIYAE
+398 GIQFDFIDNVGIYAE

-446 LGKWKQ
+446 LSKF

>member
-45 PQRTAKFRMWR
+45 PQRNAAFRMWR

-61 AAASVALVIG
+61 VAASVALVIG
-71 YNFLGNSAKDN
+71 YNFLGNDTKDN
-82 INIATN
+82 INIPTN
-88 TPKHPNMLASNQ
+88 TTKHPNILASNK
-100 KPLGN
+100 KPIGN

-123 SEQPVLASASMEQ
+123 SEQPKLYKAY
-136 PVLAS
+136 
-141 ASTEQP
+141 TEQP
-147 TLANASTETDVKVI
+147 TLASASTETDVKEI

-166 NSSKEEYSKKEE
+166 NSKKE
-178 NGKENEQAEV
+178 NGQTEV

-193 EDSRVLPKS
+193 EDNRMLRKN
-202 QNDALLAYND
+202 QDDALLAYND
-212 LTERRGSADVS
+212 VTERSGSTDAP

-232 MGGLGASSTT
+232 MGGLGASGTT

-250 LASPGV
+250 LSCPGV
-256 MDAKDSPMLDMN
+256 MDTKDSPMLDMSS
-268 TVNRD
+268 VNRD
-273 VEQKTEY
+273 EETKTEY
-280 DHHLPIRIGL
+280 EHHLPIRIGL

-335 PVNVSYKVASFRW
+335 PVNVSYKVASSRW

-361 CVSGTT
+361 CVSGTS

-377 KYTNTQDIS
+377 KYTNTHDIS

-393 VNAGV
+393 INAGV
-398 GIQFDFVDNVGIYAE
+398 GIQFDFIDNVGIYAE

-446 LGKWKQ
+446 LSKF

>member
-23 GLWEGISRE
+23 GLWEGISRRM
-32 LPKLNDGVMLTHK
+32 PKLNDGGMLTDK

-61 AAASVALVIG
+61 VAASVALVIG
-71 YNFLGNSAKDN
+71 YNFLGNDVQDN
-82 INIATN
+82 INIPTN
-88 TPKHPNMLASNQ
+88 TTNHHNMLASNK
-100 KPLGN
+100 KPIGN

-123 SEQPVLASASMEQ
+123 SEQPKLYKAY
-136 PVLAS
+136 
-141 ASTEQP
+141 TEQP
-147 TLANASTETDVKVI
+147 TLASASTETDVKEI
-161 SSKEE
+161 GSKEE
-166 NSSKEEYSKKEE
+166 NSKKE
-178 NGKENEQAEV
+178 NGQTEV

-193 EDSRVLPKS
+193 EDNRMLRKN
-202 QNDALLAYND
+202 QDDALLAYND
-212 LTERRGSADVS
+212 VTERSGSTDAP

-232 MGGLGASSTT
+232 MGGLGASGTT

-250 LASPGV
+250 LSCPGV
-256 MDAKDSPMLDMN
+256 MDTKDSPMLDMSS
-268 TVNRD
+268 VNRD
-273 VEQKTEY
+273 EETKTEY
-280 DHHLPIRIGL
+280 EHHLPIRIGL

-335 PVNVSYKVASFRW
+335 PVNVSYKVASSRW

-377 KYTNTQDIS
+377 KYTNTHDIS

-398 GIQFDFVDNVGIYAE
+398 GIQFDFIDNVGIYAE

-446 LGKWKQ
+446 LSKF